1 MSNPFPP
8 IVLSIIVITALISFL
23 ARNENE
29 LFLSLEF
36 NMEKVKK
43 GQFYRLLSSALIHVS
58 LEHLLFN
65 MITLYFFADE
75 VVRVLGVTR
84 FIMLYVASAFTGGLL
99 SLVFHFREDQYR
111 AVGASGA
118 VTGVLYAAIL
128 LNPSLKLIILPIPV
142 PIPAYI
148 FGIGYLLYS
157 LYGMRKRM
165 DNIGHSAH
173 FGGAIGGYALT
184 LFWMPSLLETNL
196 NMVVLLAIPVVLLL
210 FIPSG
215 RN

>member
-1 MSNPFPP
+1 MNVSFPP
-8 IVLSIIVITALISFL
+8 VVLSIIVITAMISFL
-23 ARNENE
+23 ARDENE
-29 LFLSLEF
+29 LFRSLEF
-36 NMEKVKK
+36 HLEKVKK
-43 GQFYRLLSSALIHVS
+43 GQIYRLLSSALIHVS

-75 VVRVLGVTR
+75 VIRVLGVTR
-84 FIMLYVASAFTGGLL
+84 FIVLYVASAFTGGLL
-99 SLVFHFREDQYR
+99 SLIFHFKEGQYR

-128 LNPSLKLIILPIPV
+128 LNPSLKLIILPVPV

-157 LYGMRKRM
+157 LYGMRRRM

-173 FGGAIGGYALT
+173 IGGAIGGYALT
-184 LFWMPSLLETNL
+184 LLWMPSLLKTNL
-196 NMVVLLAIPVVLLL
+196 NMIILLAIPVILLL
-210 FIPSG
+210 FIPRG
-215 RN
+215 RS